1 MEHTASF
8 AGGRPGGGGKER
20 AEQVLALSLQDYR
33 NLRLFLQVFLV
44 IVSSNVKKCFVL
56 SYLLI
61 L

>member
-8 AGGRPGGGGKER
+8 AGGRPGGGKER